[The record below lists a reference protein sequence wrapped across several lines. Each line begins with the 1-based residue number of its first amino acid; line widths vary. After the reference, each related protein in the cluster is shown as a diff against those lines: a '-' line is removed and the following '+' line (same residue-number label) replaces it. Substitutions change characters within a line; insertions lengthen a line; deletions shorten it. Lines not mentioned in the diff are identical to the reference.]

1 MRWVHIVPL
10 VHLLVCFTALSG
22 YIVPQL
28 QWLGILFSVLVIA
41 DFPISGVYIAIAVGK
56 YGAFAVAW
64 LFVAGTLWW
73 YFLCRTAERA
83 SAALKT
89 RRRNRESLS

>member
-1 MRWVHIVPL
+1 MKIRWIHIVPL
-10 VHLLVCFTALSG
+10 IHLVFCFAALSG

-56 YGAFAVAW
+56 YGPLAVAW
-64 LFVAGTLWW
+64 LCVAGTFWW
-73 YFLCRTAERA
+73 YFLCRAAEGA
-83 SAALKT
+83 VLKL
-89 RRRNRESLS
+89 RSQ